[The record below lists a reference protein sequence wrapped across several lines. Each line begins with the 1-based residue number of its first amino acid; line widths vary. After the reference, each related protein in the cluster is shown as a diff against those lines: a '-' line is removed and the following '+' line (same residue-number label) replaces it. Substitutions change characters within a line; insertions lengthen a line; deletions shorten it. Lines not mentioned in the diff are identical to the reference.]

1 MRQLE
6 GFYAPFG
13 HKVRECTFCNIYI
26 FVLDICYQQLGEM
39 CQLEG
44 FCAFFGCR
52 PCTALQGEGTY
63 IFVIY
68 VFVLDICCQYLGN
81 ILSGGPAVRG
91 PTVRGPNCPGPNCP
105 LFEGGQLGPGARLS
119 RGPIVHFL
127 GAQLSGVQLSG
138 VQFFLEPNIGQ
149 SASGRWDGRVLQY
162 YFARRC

>member
-1 MRQLE
+1 MSVESIYWYWIYPTKNWGNCVIWRISVHLLGAGLGKVHSVIYIFVLDICCQHLGYMRQLE

-63 IFVIY
+63 I
-68 VFVLDICCQYLGN
+68 L
-81 ILSGGPAVRG
+81 
-91 PTVRGPNCPGPNCP
+91 
-105 LFEGGQLGPGARLS
+105 
-119 RGPIVHFL
+119 
-127 GAQLSGVQLSG
+127 
-138 VQFFLEPNIGQ
+138 
-149 SASGRWDGRVLQY
+149 
-162 YFARRC
+162 

>member
-1 MRQLE
+1 MHLLGAGFGKVHSVIFIFVLDICCQHLGYMRQLE

-91 PTVRGPNCPGPNCP
+91 PTV
-105 LFEGGQLGPGARLS
+105 
-119 RGPIVHFL
+119 
-127 GAQLSGVQLSG
+127 
-138 VQFFLEPNIGQ
+138 
-149 SASGRWDGRVLQY
+149 
-162 YFARRC
+162 